1 MNATIISVG
10 NELLIGKTTNTNLI
24 FLAKTLR
31 EIGIDITKAS
41 CIQDDKNKIHQTLRE
56 TDDELIIFTGG
67 LGPTHDD
74 ITKESVCSF
83 YELPLVKHEASYQK
97 IKSYFERND
106 RPMKAV
112 NEKQAY
118 FPKEAIILEN
128 HNGTAPGT
136 IIKTQGKI
144 VVLLPGPPT
153 ELKPMFAYVKTYLKE
168 RTDKKIYQSGY
179 LIAGVGESDI
189 EEDLMTIF
197 DKYDDVNIAPY
208 AGLGSIQYIFTSLNP
223 DSLEK
228 ALSEFKKTFY
238 TYIVGPYD
246 QTIEERIVDTLIAR
260 GKTISF
266 AESCTAGLAAARL
279 VNVPDVSKVFKESYV
294 LYSNEAKIKQLGI
307 NQMIIEK
314 FGAVSDQCVYELAY
328 QLAQRT
334 DSDITLSISGVAGPS
349 GGTAL
354 KPVGTVYFGL
364 YYQGKTHTYHKVF
377 AGDRY
382 MIRQKATTYG
392 LYLVLQ
398 ALMHEDNHS

>member
-31 EIGIDITKAS
+31 ELGIDVTKAS
-41 CIQDDKNKIHQTLRE
+41 CIQDDKTMIHQALRE
-56 TDDELIIFTGG
+56 TEDKLIIFTGG

-97 IKSYFERND
+97 IKSYFERSN
-106 RPMKAV
+106 RPMKDV

-136 IIKTQGKI
+136 IIKTKGKI
-144 VVLLPGPPT
+144 IVLLPGPPS
-153 ELKPMFAYVKTYLKE
+153 ELKPMFAYVKAYLKE

-189 EEDLMTIF
+189 EENLMHIS

-228 ALSEFKKTFY
+228 ALNEFKKTFY

-354 KPVGTVYFGL
+354 KPVGTVYFGI
-364 YYQGKTHTYHKVF
+364 YYQGKTHTYNKVF